1 MARALVTLDDA
12 KARLRV
18 FIADEDADIQAMVE
32 EATAAVIARVDNVEV
47 TDLWTDDSPNATPPE
62 ALAAVL
68 EMVVFLYER
77 DSTMESALDPHGRL
91 PRRVELLL
99 TRLIKPALA

>member
-1 MARALVTLDDA
+1 MPRALVTLEQA
-12 KARLRV
+12 KDRLRV
-18 FIADEDADIQAMVE
+18 FITDEDADIQAMVE
-32 EATAAVIARVDNVEV
+32 EATAAVIARVDNTEV

-68 EMVVFLYER
+68 ELVVFLYER
-77 DSTMESALDPHGRL
+77 DTAINQGPDHHGRL
-91 PRRVELLL
+91 PARVEMLL